1 MKLAALLLA
10 AAVLG
15 VTALASPFI
24 GVGMDW
30 GWPYFEA
37 GWSTLGFTGWV
48 KKYEP
53 NLGHWWA
60 LGVEG
65 KVRLFFDNFYVG
77 GGPRFSVFITENW
90 ALSDWHW
97 GLSAVAE
104 WVYKPVTV
112 FFSIYSFIPMQTAE
126 GAPIGPIQSTW
137 PFDGSLR
144 ISFGFRYLLWCGL
157 PGELP
162 CPPSDK

>member
-1 MKLAALLLA
+1 L
-10 AAVLG
+10 
-15 VTALASPFI
+15 
-24 GVGMDW
+24 
-30 GWPYFEA
+30 
-37 GWSTLGFTGWV
+37 WV

-104 WVYKPVTV
+104 WAYKPVTV

-137 PFDGSLR
+137 PFDGSIR

-162 CPPSDK
+162 CPAPDQ